1 VKTVAISQSN
11 YIPWR
16 GYFDLINSVDEFIL
30 YDDMQFTKRD
40 WRNRNTIKTSNGLL
54 WLTIPVKVKGKFLQK
69 INETEIDGSDWAE
82 KHWKTIK
89 MNYSKAPHFRELENF
104 VQTIYEE
111 AASKPL
117 LTEVNVLFLNKIC
130 SFLGIRTPIRNS
142 AEFILAEGKTERLVD
157 ICKQTKATKYISGPA
172 AKEYLE
178 EQQFFNQ
185 KIDVEWMNYNGYK
198 SYTQLWGDYQPS
210 VSIIDLI
217 FNSGKNSMNLLQKA
231 VP

>member
-1 VKTVAISQSN
+1 MKTVAISQSN